1 MHKLA
6 PPSDDICSHAAFVK
20 HIDDDRII
28 LFIMYAQERW
38 WLFVSFSQIR
48 NKYRKTKAT
57 RSHSIIIHVDCH
69 PSSRYLYNWANLRR
83 HQGCDWRWTW
93 GDKWW
98 LERLH
103 NIILHIFCIPSWA
116 VESAWTR
123 VDNNYNLV
131 DTEPQQGIPEHQPW
145 SRRNLNVFVDWSN
158 NRSNRM

>member
-20 HIDDDRII
+20 HRWWSHNI
-28 LFIMYAQERW
+28 IMYAQERW

-57 RSHSIIIHVDCH
+57 GSHSIIIHVDCH

-93 GDKWW
+93 RYKWW

-103 NIILHIFCIPSWA
+103 NIIINIFCILGQSSQLEPGWITTIIW
-116 VESAWTR
+116 WTP
-123 VDNNYNLV
+123 NPNW
-131 DTEPQQGIPEHQPW
+131 EFQ
-145 SRRNLNVFVDWSN
+145 NLNHDHVEI
-158 NRSNRM
+158 